1 MSDEAVDIDPVFLA
15 MTRPPMF
22 MGVTYTFFVIN
33 GTVTTIV
40 FLAANNL
47 FAFLIGIPVHVV
59 DHKEGVVA
67 LTFLAIIFT
76 VEPAAAQELA
86 PLENVVDFLVNFLT
100 GAFARSVAIIA
111 VAVLGYLGLTG
122 RLRWGVAGS
131 VIVGIAL
138 IFGAATIVDAV
149 SGAV

>member
-1 MSDEAVDIDPVFLA
+1 MPRDPLKPRA
-15 MTRPPMF
+15 RAALLS
-22 MGVTYTFFVIN
+22 
-33 GTVTTIV
+33 TI
-40 FLAANNL
+40 LL
-47 FAFLIGIPVHVV
+47 LS
-59 DHKEGVVA
+59 
-67 LTFLAIIFT
+67 
-76 VEPAAAQELA
+76 EPAWAQELA
-86 PLENVVDFLVNFLT
+86 PLENVVDFLVGFLT

>member
-1 MSDEAVDIDPVFLA
+1 MPRHPLKPLA
-15 MTRPPMF
+15 RAAHLS
-22 MGVTYTFFVIN
+22 
-33 GTVTTIV
+33 TI
-40 FLAANNL
+40 LL
-47 FAFLIGIPVHVV
+47 LS
-59 DHKEGVVA
+59 
-67 LTFLAIIFT
+67 
-76 VEPAAAQELA
+76 EPAWAQDLA
-86 PLENVVDFLVNFLT
+86 PLENVVDFLVGFLT